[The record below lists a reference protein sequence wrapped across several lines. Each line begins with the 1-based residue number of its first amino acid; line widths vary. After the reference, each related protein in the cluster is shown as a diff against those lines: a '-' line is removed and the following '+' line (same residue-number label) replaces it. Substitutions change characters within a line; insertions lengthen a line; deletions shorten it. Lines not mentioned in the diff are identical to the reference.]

1 MLNLLGELFNM
12 KKSLFVLATAM
23 FALASCGQK
32 ANTPKNVNIVVWG
45 PAEEEPVVK
54 AIVDKY
60 NAANPDDKIEYSFN
74 VCSEADGGTTL
85 AADPTVTN
93 YASLFAFADDHLGN
107 LVNKNVV
114 RKLGGTNLSH
124 VKDAD
129 TENSIESASYTVN
142 GTKDIFAYP
151 ISTDNG
157 YFLYYDGAV
166 FGDEDVK
173 TFEGLLAKA
182 AEKNKEVVMDVPNGW
197 YSAAFFLAQGV
208 CGTDSL
214 KYETVKKE
222 DGTNGT
228 RYNITWDNDNGVKMA
243 KATSELF
250 VQYNNESTI
259 DGKKNTFLTG
269 DDKVVS
275 TEAASGKLA
284 AVVTGTWNENMLEEK
299 FGELKACKLP
309 TLADHQLGSF
319 SGTKLYGVNAYA
331 TTDEQRTAHKLA
343 NLLTNKESQIL
354 RYQQR
359 KSFPCNK
366 EALADPAYTQNMT
379 IGAPAFIEQGKYSA
393 IQSRAAEGRYW
404 DIGKAIG
411 DVMVKGYMT
420 SDKQKIELKTEAE
433 WKDFLTDQI
442 TPLRSVA

>member
-1 MLNLLGELFNM
+1 M
-12 KKSLFVLATAM
+12 KKSLFVLASAM
-23 FALASCGQK
+23 FAVASCGQK
-32 ANTPKNVNIVVWG
+32 ADTPKNVSIVVWG
-45 PAEEEPVVK
+45 PAEEEKVVK
-54 AIVDKY
+54 AVVDKY

-85 AADPTVTN
+85 ATDPTVTN

-107 LVNKNVV
+107 LVNKKVV

-129 TENSIESASYTVN
+129 TENSIESASFTVD
-142 GTKDIFAYP
+142 GEKGIYAYP

-166 FGDEDVK
+166 FSDEDVK

-182 AEKNKEVVMDVPNGW
+182 AENNKEVLMAVDDGW
-197 YSAAFFLAQGV
+197 YAASIFLAQGV

-228 RYNITWDNDNGVKMA
+228 KYNVTWDSDEGAKMA
-243 KATSELF
+243 KATSELL
-250 VQYNNESTI
+250 VQYNKESTI
-259 DGKKNTFLTG
+259 DGKKNTFITG
-269 DDKVVS
+269 DNSVIS
-275 TEAASGKLA
+275 TEATSGKLA
-284 AVVTGTWNENMLEEK
+284 AVVTGTWNENLLEEK

-309 TLADHQLGSF
+309 TLAGHQLGSF

-331 TTDEQRTAHKLA
+331 KTDEQRTAHKLA
-343 NLLTNKESQIL
+343 NLLTSKESQIV
-354 RYQQR
+354 RYQER

-366 EALADPAYTQNMT
+366 EALVDPAYTENMT

-404 DIGKAIG
+404 NIGKAIG
-411 DVMVKGYMT
+411 DVMHKGYMT
-420 SDKQKIELKTEAE
+420 ADKEKITLTSEEQ
-433 WKDFLTDQI
+433 WKSFLTDQL
-442 TPLRSVA
+442 TPLRSIA